1 MIEKKCW
8 LTGAIASV
16 ASQANKALII
26 RCVYI
31 AEKIYIYNIYEYEFT
46 TYFHLFYFTH
56 MCVAKIE
63 KRKPKQGQCALST
76 YRKN

>member
-31 AEKIYIYNIYEYEFT
+31 EENI
-46 TYFHLFYFTH
+46 H
-56 MCVAKIE
+56 I
-63 KRKPKQGQCALST
+63 
-76 YRKN
+76 

>member
-8 LTGAIASV
+8 RTGAIASV

-31 AEKIYIYNIYEYEFT
+31 EENI
-46 TYFHLFYFTH
+46 H
-56 MCVAKIE
+56 I
-63 KRKPKQGQCALST
+63 
-76 YRKN
+76 